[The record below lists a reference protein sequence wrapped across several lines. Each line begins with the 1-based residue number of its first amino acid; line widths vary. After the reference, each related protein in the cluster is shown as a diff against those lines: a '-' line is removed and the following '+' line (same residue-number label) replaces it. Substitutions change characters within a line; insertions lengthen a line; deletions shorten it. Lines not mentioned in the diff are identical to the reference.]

1 MAKEVKGIV
10 ATEEGNKSQCGSCE
24 PKEDSIIWGKII
36 VAKLTVLDKIIS
48 GMGNGEWG
56 MGNGSNI
63 EHCLTLSNIY
73 KNLCN

>member
-1 MAKEVKGIV
+1 MAKEVKETV

-24 PKEDSIIWGKII
+24 PIIWGKII

-48 GMGNGEWG
+48 GLE
-56 MGNGSNI
+56 NGSNI

>member
-24 PKEDSIIWGKII
+24 PKEDSIIWDKII

-48 GMGNGEWG
+48 G

>member
-10 ATEEGNKSQCGSCE
+10 ATGEDREYQISCCE
-24 PKEDSIIWGKII
+24 PNEDSIVWGKVM

-48 GMGNGEWG
+48 GLKDGT
-56 MGNGSNI
+56 NI

>member
-1 MAKEVKGIV
+1 MAKEVKETV

-24 PKEDSIIWGKII
+24 PKIIWGKII

-48 GMGNGEWG
+48 GME
-56 MGNGSNI
+56 NGSNI